1 MPRQVSFHAEK
12 PVLSTHPVNG
22 GDALVFTIAPPPPKW
37 WWRAM
42 RDRAGANPVL
52 GRPWDQ
58 EHESRMAV
66 VCPTLE
72 NLTSVIDAMDSCV
85 GQANDDYRRELELQ
99 YDSAEKLKTDL
110 ADRDRHLH
118 EIQHAIDERYDSDQ
132 QPSRDATPE
141 TRDPRDER
149 APAMG

>member
-1 MPRQVSFHAEK
+1 MPRQVSFRAEK

-52 GRPWDQ
+52 VRPWDQ
-58 EHESRMAV
+58 ERESRMAV
-66 VCPTLE
+66 ICPTLE
-72 NLTSVIDAMDSCV
+72 NLTSVIDAIDSCV
-85 GQANDDYRRELELQ
+85 AQANDDYRRELELQ
-99 YDSAEKLKTDL
+99 DDSAEKLKTDI

-118 EIQHAIDERYDSDQ
+118 EIRAAIDERYDRDP
-132 QPSRDATPE
+132 QPSLDATPR
-141 TRDPRDER
+141 RDQRGER
-149 APAMG
+149 AAAMG

>member
-1 MPRQVSFHAEK
+1 MRQVSFQAEK

-22 GDALVFTIAPPPPKW
+22 GDALVFTIAPRPPKW

-42 RDRAGANPVL
+42 RERAGANPVL
-52 GRPWDQ
+52 VRPWDQ

-72 NLTSVIDAMDSCV
+72 NLTSVIDAVDSCV
-85 GQANDDYRRELELQ
+85 TQANDDYRRELELQ
-99 YDSAEKLKTDL
+99 HDSAEKLKTDL
-110 ADRDRHLH
+110 ADRERDLH
-118 EIQHAIDERYDSDQ
+118 EIQDAIDARYDRDP
-132 QPSRDATPE
+132 QPSLAATPA

-149 APAMG
+149 VSAIG